1 MISPTMAVAAV
12 GTGRFGRAEPARQA
26 RFARLV
32 ALILDTIFVGILS
45 SIATAVYGTTQ
56 VTGTSFPGGGFPY
69 VTTQTEVPA
78 IWTAGI
84 WLIYYTVCEAMFSAT
99 PGKALNGL
107 RVVSDDG
114 RPLELRS
121 VVIRNLLR
129 LVDVLPGMY
138 AVGAFSVLV
147 TPYSQRLGDLVA
159 RTTVVFRQHAVEPGA
174 ARTSGQ
180 TAKRALIAAL
190 LAVLL
195 FTAGFDYFGRPPVV
209 IDGMFKE
216 HRLLNPDLQSYSL
229 GQASWGFG
237 MVTFPL
243 RGRTATESCSGSV
256 QLSWQLF
263 GWAESTSQLL
273 CVPS

>member
-1 MISPTMAVAAV
+1 M
-12 GTGRFGRAEPARQA
+12 
-26 RFARLV
+26 
-32 ALILDTIFVGILS
+32 
-45 SIATAVYGTTQ
+45 
-56 VTGTSFPGGGFPY
+56 
-69 VTTQTEVPA
+69 
-78 IWTAGI
+78 
-84 WLIYYTVCEAMFSAT
+84 
-99 PGKALNGL
+99 
-107 RVVSDDG
+107 
-114 RPLELRS
+114 
-121 VVIRNLLR
+121 IRNLLR